1 MGQPVAFFEV
11 VSPDHERAQ
20 KFYGELFG
28 WQVAAN
34 PAMGGYGLVDT
45 GAGEGAIGGG
55 IGPSSGPGDK
65 GVKIYV
71 RVDDLDAYL
80 DQAENARRQTACPAD
95 RPAGRLRQVRGVHR
109 PRWQSGRAM
118 GLRLAR

>member
-20 KFYGELFG
+20 TFYGELFG
-28 WQVAAN
+28 WQVAAG

-45 GAGEGAIGGG
+45 GAGESALGGG
-55 IGPSSGPGDK
+55 IGPSEGGEK

-71 RVDDLDAYL
+71 RVDDLDACL
-80 DQAENARRQTACPAD
+80 DRAGQRGGKRLVP
-95 RPAGRLRQVRGVHR
+95 PAGLPGGY
-109 PRWQSGRAM
+109 GRFAVVTGPDGNQA
-118 GLRLAR
+118 GLWG